1 MQKMPEEEYRKKFK
15 SAKAVLLEAYEA
27 RDEEIQLLRKYEDTR
42 IRYLLLSFSCTLL
55 VTEESGGCVRS
66 SPLSVARSPPVGRA
80 V

>member
-55 VTEESGGCVRS
+55 VTEEPGSAIEYS
-66 SPLSVARSPPVGRA
+66 KLPLRCPIRRA
-80 V
+80 